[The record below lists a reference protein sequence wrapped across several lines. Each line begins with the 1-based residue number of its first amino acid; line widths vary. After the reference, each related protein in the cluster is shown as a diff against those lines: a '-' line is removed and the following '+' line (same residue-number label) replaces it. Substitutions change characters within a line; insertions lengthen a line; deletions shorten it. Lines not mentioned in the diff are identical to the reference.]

1 MIDVKLLRI
10 VTGEEVIAE
19 LIEENASSITVQNGL
34 VVLPTNNGV
43 GFAPWAT
50 VISKEDP
57 EITISKTHVVYVADF
72 ENIVEN
78 CPDHEVVVMIYN
90 IKGCGAQERAERL
103 GIPNCRIKSID
114 EQKIIDKLNRHKVDL
129 VVLAGWMRIVTP
141 GLINAFP
148 NKIINIH
155 PSLLPKYKGLNAVKQ
170 ALDSGDKITG
180 CTVHYV
186 TEELDSGGCIDSS
199 SVLICAGDTEETLH
213 HRVQRAEHRLL
224 PMVINNLFENIN

>member
-1 MIDVKLLRI
+1 MDKIA
-10 VTGEEVIAE
+10 TGP
-19 LIEENASSITVQNGL
+19 IEKDL
-34 VVLPTNNGV
+34 VDLDFSLKKNVSNL
-43 GFAPWAT
+43 
-50 VISKEDP
+50 
-57 EITISKTHVVYVADF
+57 ADF
-72 ENIVEN
+72 LNKDLSSLTVCILDR
-78 CPDHEVVVMIYN
+78 PRH
-90 IKGCGAQERAERL
+90 K
-103 GIPNCRIKSID
+103 
-114 EQKIIDKLNRHKVDL
+114 KIIDKLNRHKVDL

-141 GLINAFP
+141 RLINAFP

-224 PMVINNLFENIN
+224 PMVINNLFGNIN

>member
-1 MIDVKLLRI
+1 M
-10 VTGEEVIAE
+10 
-19 LIEENASSITVQNGL
+19 
-34 VVLPTNNGV
+34 
-43 GFAPWAT
+43 
-50 VISKEDP
+50 
-57 EITISKTHVVYVADF
+57 
-72 ENIVEN
+72 
-78 CPDHEVVVMIYN
+78 
-90 IKGCGAQERAERL
+90 RL
-103 GIPNCRIKSID
+103 
-114 EQKIIDKLNRHKVDL
+114 
-129 VVLAGWMRIVTP
+129 VTP

-199 SVLICAGDTEETLH
+199 SVPICVGDTEETLH

-224 PMVINNLFENIN
+224 PMVINNLFESVN